1 MFRFCLCLINKSFLK
16 VLSLAKVTLCFIPFV
31 CTCTGEKKCK
41 NWKKEEKKKRN
52 IFMWKKPFH
61 KFLKVYKIL
70 HALPRTLKS
79 RSMFYSI
86 YLLSIPKPRDSQQCM
101 LNTRVNK
108 WMIFGLLYINWHVFF
123 QNEHSSVV
131 LDYCFYWQLW

>member
-1 MFRFCLCLINKSFLK
+1 MGR
-16 VLSLAKVTLCFIPFV
+16 
-31 CTCTGEKKCK
+31 
-41 NWKKEEKKKRN
+41 
-52 IFMWKKPFH
+52 KPFH

-86 YLLSIPKPRDSQQCM
+86 YLVKYPCQDSQQCM

-108 WMIFGLLYINWHVFF
+108 
-123 QNEHSSVV
+123 
-131 LDYCFYWQLW
+131 